1 MKASE
6 IPLLGYALLGLLNEA
21 PLSGYGVRKIFAETP
36 MGSFSNSPGAIYPA
50 LERLEKAGLIHGQV
64 EDSSGLRRRKIFQ
77 PTESGTKAFKE
88 WLKRTVTQDD
98 VIHGP
103 DELML
108 RFSFMD
114 NAIGEAATLRFLK
127 SMHKE
132 LVEFSASLREFLD
145 SNRATL
151 PRSGALAVESGVLRF
166 ESLRDWCAHAV
177 THYEDTDKDK

>member
-1 MKASE
+1 MKIHE
-6 IPLLGYALLGLLNEA
+6 IPLLGYALLGLLNGS
-21 PLSGYGVRKIFAETP
+21 PLSGYGVRKIFTETP

-50 LERLEKAGLIHGQV
+50 LERLEKAGLIRGQV

-103 DELML
+103 DGLML
-108 RFSFMD
+108 RFSFME

-127 SMHKE
+127 SMNKE
-132 LVEFSASLREFLD
+132 LTVFATSLREFLN
-145 SNRATL
+145 SNLTKL
-151 PRSGALAVESGVLRF
+151 PRSGALALESGVLRY
-166 ESLRDWCAHAV
+166 ESLLAWSEHAIAV
-177 THYEDTDKDK
+177 YEGKEENN